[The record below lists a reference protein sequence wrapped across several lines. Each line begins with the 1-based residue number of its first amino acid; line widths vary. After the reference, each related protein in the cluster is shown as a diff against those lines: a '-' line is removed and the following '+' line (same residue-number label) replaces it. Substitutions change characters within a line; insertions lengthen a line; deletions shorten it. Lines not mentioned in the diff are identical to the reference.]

1 MNGYSINE
9 QIACVA
15 LKNKTTP
22 VKQYHNYTNS
32 FLKPTDNQLL
42 NEINNN
48 LVNPPSN
55 APPPPPPPAGGVRAS
70 SQPDATQDIED
81 VKNYYKMLEDQRR
94 EQEEVRKYM
103 EEQARREAEEKAE
116 QREEE
121 ARDEFRKGS
130 SLMRI
135 KQRVEGQ
142 KDFKRHVINVMA
154 NHFNKNELDIARSRP
169 LNREKNKKEL
179 TKKITG
185 FDFEGRGFP
194 QLRVDTEK
202 SVDPKDRRKRNEK
215 SVNRYANQKI
225 AEANQRKAN
234 LVNKLVDDILQESY
248 DKNHDA
254 TKISEKDVSKKTRKF
269 IENLDKYHERM
280 GDEVK
285 NAYKRA
291 RLEKIADQKLKARLA
306 GLSPRGDAVGV
317 LQPKDPAFKPNDP
330 KRFRRPDEPR
340 SPKDPAFDPIKI
352 KKSKKGKG
360 RKNLREDL

>member
-1 MNGYSINE
+1 MNGYSIND
-9 QIACVA
+9 QIACIIER
-15 LKNKTTP
+15 NKGTP
-22 VKQYHNYTNS
+22 VKQYHNYENS

-48 LVNPPSN
+48 LLNPPST
-55 APPPPPPPAGGVRAS
+55 APPPQPPAGGERVS

-81 VKNYYKMLEDQRR
+81 VKNYYKMVEDQRR

-103 EEQARREAEEKAE
+103 EEQARRDAEARAEAREAEAK
-116 QREEE
+116 
-121 ARDEFRKGS
+121 DEFRKGS

-142 KDFKRHVINVMA
+142 KDFNRHVINVMA
-154 NHFNKNELDIARSRP
+154 NHFNKNELDIARSKP

-185 FDFEGRGFP
+185 FDFESRGFP

-215 SVNRYANQKI
+215 SVNRYANAKI

-254 TKISEKDVSKKTRKF
+254 SKINEKDVNKKTRKF
-269 IENLDKYHERM
+269 IENLDKHHERM
-280 GDEVK
+280 SDEVK
-285 NAYKRA
+285 KAYKRA
-291 RLEKIADQKLKARLA
+291 RLEQVADQKLRKRLE
-306 GLSPRGDAVGV
+306 GLT
-317 LQPKDPAFKPNDP
+317 PKDPAYKPKDP
-330 KRFRRPDEPR
+330 ERFRRPDEPR
-340 SPKDPAFDPIKI
+340 EPKDPAFDPVKI
-352 KKSKKGKG
+352 KRSKKGKG
-360 RKNLREDL
+360 QKRKNLREDL